1 MDSDSFNNENKNQE
15 NENEDE
21 NENENVESCVLRT
34 AKEEKQIIEE
44 LMEAS
49 TSILQEGELC
59 YGVSLR

>member
-1 MDSDSFNNENKNQE
+1 MDSDSFDNENKNQ
-15 NENEDE
+15 
-21 NENENVESCVLRT
+21 ENENVESCVLRT

-59 YGVSLR
+59 YGVTLR